1 MGAFLLYIFRS
12 TICLTL
18 FFIFFKAFMS
28 RETFFRWNRILL
40 LSGLVVSA
48 LLPLAE
54 CKTVPTA
61 FHQHMYELEEVIAG
75 NVSQAAGVIYTKEEG
90 KLNPVRTE
98 GSAGRF
104 YVVFLYGLGVFFCG
118 MRTFYAYL
126 MMFRTIGRG
135 IRIRRDNYVF
145 VLLREKVCP
154 FSWGKYIV
162 LSEPDYLRDGE
173 AILIHEQVHV
183 QERHTW
189 DLLFMQLFSLFHWF
203 NPAVWL
209 LKRELQDIHEYE
221 ADKGVLQNGIDA
233 TQYQLLLVKKAVGSR
248 VESIANSFN
257 HSKLKNRI
265 TMMLKEKSNR
275 WARLKS
281 LLILPLAVLV
291 TQAFARPEISRSL
304 EAITGSDKVTQNSDQ
319 PEKWTEEFFRK
330 EWEKNPGPEK
340 ISRERTIMVLMNAK
354 GEVLFSER
362 IVPVEELQAELMK
375 KLKGQAEKNQPA
387 VVSMQK
393 DVHTPPAEWQ
403 KVLNAV
409 GEAFQNVRRELKE
422 EHSGM
427 TERTLNEKCPIWAKM
442 AQKRSVAPPP
452 PPPPAPKKS
461 GETPPPPPPPAPKK
475 MNQTPP
481 PPPPPAPKK
490 AGEIP
495 PPPPPA
501 PRVELHGKTV
511 SGKPLTIFAY
521 DAAQFRIKLEKA
533 EAISVNDP
541 VTLEIRKQKNPDLK
555 REILNLLKEKGITPK
570 RILDTP

>member
-1 MGAFLLYIFRS
+1 
-12 TICLTL
+12 
-18 FFIFFKAFMS
+18 
-28 RETFFRWNRILL
+28 
-40 LSGLVVSA
+40 
-48 LLPLAE
+48 
-54 CKTVPTA
+54 
-61 FHQHMYELEEVIAG
+61 
-75 NVSQAAGVIYTKEEG
+75 
-90 KLNPVRTE
+90 
-98 GSAGRF
+98 
-104 YVVFLYGLGVFFCG
+104 
-118 MRTFYAYL
+118 
-126 MMFRTIGRG
+126 
-135 IRIRRDNYVF
+135 
-145 VLLREKVCP
+145 
-154 FSWGKYIV
+154 
-162 LSEPDYLRDGE
+162 
-173 AILIHEQVHV
+173 
-183 QERHTW
+183 
-189 DLLFMQLFSLFHWF
+189 
-203 NPAVWL
+203 
-209 LKRELQDIHEYE
+209 
-221 ADKGVLQNGIDA
+221 
-233 TQYQLLLVKKAVGSR
+233 
-248 VESIANSFN
+248 
-257 HSKLKNRI
+257 
-265 TMMLKEKSNR
+265 MMLKEKSNR

-304 EAITGSDKVTQNSDQ
+304 EAITGGDKVTQNSDQ

-403 KVLNAV
+403 KVLNAI
-409 GEAFQNVRRELKE
+409 GEAFQNVRSELKE
-422 EHSGM
+422 EDSGM

-461 GETPPPPPPPAPKK
+461 GETPPPPPAPKK

>member
-1 MGAFLLYIFRS
+1 
-12 TICLTL
+12 
-18 FFIFFKAFMS
+18 
-28 RETFFRWNRILL
+28 
-40 LSGLVVSA
+40 
-48 LLPLAE
+48 
-54 CKTVPTA
+54 
-61 FHQHMYELEEVIAG
+61 
-75 NVSQAAGVIYTKEEG
+75 
-90 KLNPVRTE
+90 
-98 GSAGRF
+98 
-104 YVVFLYGLGVFFCG
+104 
-118 MRTFYAYL
+118 
-126 MMFRTIGRG
+126 
-135 IRIRRDNYVF
+135 
-145 VLLREKVCP
+145 
-154 FSWGKYIV
+154 
-162 LSEPDYLRDGE
+162 
-173 AILIHEQVHV
+173 
-183 QERHTW
+183 
-189 DLLFMQLFSLFHWF
+189 
-203 NPAVWL
+203 
-209 LKRELQDIHEYE
+209 
-221 ADKGVLQNGIDA
+221 
-233 TQYQLLLVKKAVGSR
+233 
-248 VESIANSFN
+248 
-257 HSKLKNRI
+257 
-265 TMMLKEKSNR
+265 MMLKEKSNR

-304 EAITGSDKVTQNSDQ
+304 EAITGGDKVTQNSDQ

-354 GEVLFSER
+354 GEVLFSQR

-403 KVLNAV
+403 KVLNAI
-409 GEAFQNVRRELKE
+409 GEAFQNVRSELKE

-461 GETPPPPPPPAPKK
+461 GETPPPPPPPPAPKK